1 MVKYLGQRLSVVV
14 MVAILGSTLPS
25 TAQAEGVRVAVA
37 SNFLATIRLLKN
49 EFEKSSGHKVLLSV
63 ASTGKLY
70 AQISHGAPF
79 EIFLSADARRPEL
92 AVEKGLAVKGTQ
104 QVYARGRL
112 TLWSSRKT
120 LEGKDC
126 KEELIGGQFRRLSI
140 ANPKTAPYGEAAR
153 QALKK
158 MKLWKAVRP
167 KLVRGENIGQTFQY
181 ARTGNAELGLIALSQ
196 ALDPKN
202 KETTCRWDVPEDYH
216 EPLEQHMVML
226 KRGTGNP
233 VAQAFFDFLKSEQA
247 RNIISET
254 GYGV

>member
-1 MVKYLGQRLSVVV
+1 MLKYLGQHFSVIA
-14 MVAILGSTLPS
+14 MVAMLGISLPS
-25 TAQAEGVRVAVA
+25 DAQAEQVRVAVA
-37 SNFLATIRLLKN
+37 SNFLTTVRLLKN

-79 EIFLSADARRPEL
+79 EIFLSADARRPGLAVDSGL
-92 AVEKGLAVKGTQ
+92 AVEGTQ
-104 QVYARGRL
+104 QSYARGRL

-126 KEELIGGQFRRLSI
+126 KEELIAGHFRRLSI

-158 MKLWKAVRP
+158 MKLWQAVRP

-181 ARTGNAELGLIALSQ
+181 TRTGNAELGMIALSQ

-202 KETTCRWDVPEDYH
+202 NETTCRWDIPEDYH
-216 EPLEQHMVML
+216 QPLEQHMVML
-226 KRGTGNP
+226 KRGEKNP
-233 VAQAFFDFLKSEQA
+233 AAKAFYDFIKSEA
-247 RNIISET
+247 GKKIISET